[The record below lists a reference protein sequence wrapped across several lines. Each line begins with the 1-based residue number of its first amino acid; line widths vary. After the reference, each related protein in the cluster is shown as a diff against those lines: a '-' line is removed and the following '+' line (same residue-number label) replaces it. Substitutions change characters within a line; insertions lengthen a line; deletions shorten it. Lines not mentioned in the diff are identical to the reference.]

1 MAVEVFLRHG
11 VPGGRDGVRYVVRS
25 VRLPDGHPVSV
36 DLVVAADQERDYL
49 LGIGDTF
56 PVRDE
61 TWVLDRVENLPR
73 PDWWVVLRKVE

>member
-1 MAVEVFLRHG
+1 MADEVFLRHG
-11 VPGGRDGVRYVVRS
+11 VPGEREGVRYIVRR
-25 VRLPDGHPVSV
+25 VRAPKELPVSV
-36 DLVVAADQERDYL
+36 ALVVVADGEQHYD

-73 PDWWVVLRKVE
+73 PDWWVVLRKIA